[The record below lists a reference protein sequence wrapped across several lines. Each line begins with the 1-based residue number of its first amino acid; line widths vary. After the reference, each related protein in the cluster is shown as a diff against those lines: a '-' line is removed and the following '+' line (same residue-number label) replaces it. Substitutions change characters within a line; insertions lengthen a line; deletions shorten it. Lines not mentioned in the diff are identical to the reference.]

1 MLQLNWP
8 HIHPHP
14 SQDALDH
21 AASLEADFDALDACV
36 KLSVSKHHRLPSS
49 LQTDIFTGILKALS
63 DPEYPYEDSEAD
75 RTLIGA
81 LILKHITV
89 EAAERARDRIPLRQY
104 HDIRKSF
111 QEFVTKLN
119 AEGSQAHPKTTT
131 GRDERGANNFT
142 EPSPELEPTLVTRDS
157 CSRQSEAVRPVA
169 LSNGDDTR
177 EGAGQVDLSRG
188 KGRDDTREGAGQA
201 DFSHENGRDATP
213 AAIAID
219 RPKKKGRKRKKLD
232 GLRQT
237 KEGDKASVA
246 GGGGILEIMGNQLG
260 VEEVRVHTDWIDSG
274 VETDDGEDLLR
285 MFKNIEAQCEHIR
298 LQLQDFESEQM
309 KDSAMLHVVDEL
321 MEEDDSGVDL
331 MHADTLVNDP
341 SDLALRPNDQA
352 DNQTRIEH
360 NEQFQQGPETEQE
373 VGGRDASSLITF
385 NIENQATVNHLNDM
399 GSVGI
404 LLRLSSSL
412 DTMRSLGHDVPDSI
426 RFTEAMLLDIGNVE
440 VLAHAG
446 SKGDMER
453 LSRIRGWDLEFER
466 SISAPAKSYAVET
479 ARISVDSLD
488 MRTRKHK
495 AKAIREL
502 LEENSRAGVSL
513 RCVDDIHNIRWCQGY
528 KKESSLV
535 IKFRTAQQADEVLR
549 SGIFVRGKHYK
560 CHLVDLQILRCGRC
574 QAFGHHRLCCSSAYR
589 CGRCASQHA
598 TSACTSNIIL
608 CANCQGSHEAKAAT
622 CPAREAHKQRLRHTD
637 PSSRIGKAEH
647 EERAPEPQSQ
657 AAALNLPSPNSMPIT
672 PHNEGEVKVEKDVS
686 LQKFGPVREHHPLRH
701 TSMPASSQH
710 EPHVKAEGSEHTQE
724 LGLVQNQPSELTSI
738 QRRLDGLETA
748 VKRLSSPQRHPRR
761 RKRGADEMLTGGPSS
776 YARKQTRR
784 ATQSRDNY
792 PLRNRSNLPT
802 DWNSSPCA
810 VPRPGQGMPRQF
822 FIRSL

>member
-177 EGAGQVDLSRG
+177 EGAGQADLSRE
-188 KGRDDTREGAGQA
+188 KGRDT
-201 DFSHENGRDATP
+201 TP

-219 RPKKKGRKRKKLD
+219 RPKKKGRKRKNRD

-246 GGGGILEIMGNQLG
+246 GGGGILEIMGNQPG
-260 VEEVRVHTDWIDSG
+260 VEEVRVHPDWIDSG

-298 LQLQDFESEQM
+298 LQLQDFESEQL
-309 KDSAMLHVVDEL
+309 KGSAMLHVVDEL

-373 VGGRDASSLITF
+373 VGDPDASSLITF

-399 GSVGI
+399 GSDGI

-446 SKGDMER
+446 SKEDMER

-502 LEENSRAGVSL
+502 LEENSRVVVSL

-549 SGIFVRGKHYK
+549 S
-560 CHLVDLQILRCGRC
+560 
-574 QAFGHHRLCCSSAYR
+574 
-589 CGRCASQHA
+589 
-598 TSACTSNIIL
+598 
-608 CANCQGSHEAKAAT
+608 
-622 CPAREAHKQRLRHTD
+622 AREAHKQRLRYTD
-637 PSSRIGKAEH
+637 PSSQIGKAEH

-686 LQKFGPVREHHPLRH
+686 LQNFGPVREHHPLRH

-792 PLRNRSNLPT
+792 PLRNRSHLPT
-802 DWNSSPCA
+802 DWNSSPYA